1 MKKLYIIAAAALVS
15 ASAAAQTVNFTRN
28 GEVLTNGTTLNYSEK
43 TEVQEIDG
51 TFITFTIEPEIY
63 VVSDEDVNI
72 SLKAEC
78 TSGQEIQM
86 CYGECMS
93 GPTVFYNNIPLTA
106 NTPLAT
112 QFKYLYTIEFDDEGN
127 PIMPTEPIVTELS
140 LNLAGTIGLPLSK
153 ITVVM
158 DPNDSSVSVLE
169 ADKSFSYTNGEI
181 RYDAGDGMQCGLYD
195 AEGKCVLDTRISGTG
210 AISTKN
216 LAPGIYV
223 YRLGSKSGKI
233 YVK

>member
-28 GEVLTNGTTLNYSEK
+28 GEVLANGTTLNYSEK

-86 CYGECMS
+86 CYGDCIS
-93 GPTVFYNNIPLTA
+93 GTTVSYNNIPLTA

-112 QFKYLYTIEFDDEGN
+112 QFKYLYILGESE
-127 PIMPTEPIVTELS
+127 MPTEPVVTELT
-140 LNLAGTIGLPLSK
+140 LNYAGTIGLPLSK

-158 DPNDSSVSVLE
+158 DPNNSSVSVLE
-169 ADKSFSYTNGEI
+169 ADKSFSYADGEI
-181 RYDAGDGMQCGLYD
+181 RYDAGEGMQCVLYD
-195 AEGKCVLDTRISGTG
+195 AEGKCVLDTHLSGTG
-210 AISTKN
+210 AISTKG
-216 LAPGIYV
+216 LARGIYA